1 MGKNLNEKLQL
12 GRSFKTNLFTVR
24 IVIWQN
30 RLPREAVQ
38 SVEISGT

>member
-12 GRSFKTNLFTVR
+12 GRNFKTNLFTVR

-30 RLPREAVQ
+30 RLSREAVQ